1 MTGRPSRRPTRTAAS
16 ARGAPSC
23 RWPSG
28 TRSWSMGCGS
38 SARHRSLRRASCGS
52 TRRCPSAGVRRSC
65 SCARTVQRTGVEA
78 CGGLAGLVRQ
88 RLRVA
93 QAGTVVDRDVRE
105 FPAAPARC
113 ANPIAV
119 DAVADTVDVRSSLGV
134 DAQQLAGRLA
144 LVADDLRPGL
154 KRREPTGL
162 VAAQDGPDRRA
173 R

>member
-1 MTGRPSRRPTRTAAS
+1 M
-16 ARGAPSC
+16 
-23 RWPSG
+23 
-28 TRSWSMGCGS
+28 
-38 SARHRSLRRASCGS
+38 
-52 TRRCPSAGVRRSC
+52 
-65 SCARTVQRTGVEA
+65 QRTGVEA
-78 CGGLAGLVRQ
+78 CGGLAGLVRH

-144 LVADDLRPGL
+144 LVADDLRLGL